1 MSHCLH
7 LCDVKPSDRV
17 GAQTI
22 MGMEL
27 KIELIQG
34 EKDIPKPWFKYS
46 VYFNSLAIPS
56 GSMTVLATD
65 TWVVFYHKKR
75 SDVC

>member
-34 EKDIPKPWFKYS
+34 EKDIPKP
-46 VYFNSLAIPS
+46 
-56 GSMTVLATD
+56 
-65 TWVVFYHKKR
+65 
-75 SDVC
+75 